1 MPGSRWRSRTPT
13 AGSLALTSVLALLSG
28 AAELWAEKRASGTEH
43 WQGKEIHYKVSGET
57 SSDVQFR
64 KGERECRITTIVDGR
79 ERTLTLKG
87 EDIDVDGEHLDVGSY
102 ARISL
107 NAERDFL
114 IVSLVTTRSWG
125 ESTSGS
131 ASSQA
136 ASGTSTTTSEKTSRS
151 ESSGKST
158 DYLALGFTKL
168 DDMQIRFRLKGGR
181 SVDCSIATSPAERVI
196 TFDIDQG
203 KNESTIVIKP
213 GLVIVDGVRKTAG
226 PVAQLLVTATNRS
239 LTITADRTEIW
250 SQD

>member
-1 MPGSRWRSRTPT
+1 MPTSKCRPRTPR
-13 AGSLALTSVLALLSG
+13 AGSLALASVLALLSG
-28 AAELWAEKRASGTEH
+28 AADLWADKRASGTEQ
-43 WQGKEIHYKVSGET
+43 WQGKQIHYELSGQT

-64 KGERECRITTIVDGR
+64 KGERDCRITTIIDGR

-87 EDIDVDGEHLDVGSY
+87 EDIDVDGEHFDVGSY

-125 ESTSGS
+125 GSASGS

-136 ASGTSTTTSEKTSRS
+136 AAGTSTTTSEKTSRS

-158 DYLALGFTKL
+158 DYQALGFTDL
-168 DDMQIRFRLKGGR
+168 NDVPIRFRLKGGR
-181 SVDCSIATSPAERVI
+181 SVDCSIATRPDERVI
-196 TFDIDQG
+196 TFDIDEG
-203 KNESTIVIKP
+203 KNERTIVIKP
-213 GLVIVDGVRKTAG
+213 GQVIVDGVGKTAG
-226 PVAQLLVTATNRS
+226 PVAQLLVTAMNGS
-239 LTITADRTEIW
+239 LRITADRTEIW